1 MQTFKQF
8 LSEGNVTDNLEDA
21 ITTIRRS
28 CSEFLK
34 LNTQPLWRGMNISST
49 LLQDFKTPVDRR
61 PTSSSREL
69 SRLLDRAIERKVGFK
84 SRSEGTFV
92 TASERVARDYGQL
105 CLFFPKNG
113 FQYAWSPAVRDLY
126 TAFEDGGSNDD
137 FVEKARG
144 LLIDEARANGD
155 EDMAEE
161 ILGWDDG
168 DVIAQVMG
176 TLSDSDIGEE
186 LATYMAK
193 DYKNTDLAAAS
204 RSKCEISF
212 NGDYYLVNVK
222 TLKNK
227 FNIEPEQFFKD
238 LTRNENV

>member
-1 MQTFKQF
+1 MMQTFKQF

-21 ITTIRRS
+21 IAAIRKS

-137 FVEKARG
+137 FVEKARS

-222 TLKNK
+222 TLEGK
-227 FNIEPEQFFKD
+227 FNVAPAQFFKD
-238 LTRNENV
+238 LTQ

>member
-21 ITTIRRS
+21 IATIRRS

-34 LNTQPLWRGMNISST
+34 LNTQPLWRGMNINST
-49 LLQDFKTPVDRR
+49 LLQDFKSPVDRR
-61 PTSSSREL
+61 PTGSSREL

-84 SRSEGTFV
+84 SRSEGTFTTSV
-92 TASERVARDYGQL
+92 ASVARDYGQL
-105 CLFFPKNG
+105 CLFFPKDG
-113 FQYAWSPAVRDLY
+113 FQFAWSPAVKDLY
-126 TAFEDGGSNDD
+126 TSFEDGGSNDD
-137 FVEKARG
+137 FVEMARN
-144 LLIDEARANGD
+144 LLSDEARDGGD

-176 TLSDSDIGEE
+176 TLSDTDIGEE

-193 DYKNTDLAAAS
+193 DYKNTDLTAAS

-222 TLKNK
+222 TLEGK
-227 FNIEPEQFFKD
+227 FNVARAQFFKD
-238 LTRNENV
+238 LTQ